1 MAYRVYADGNLICSP
16 NNEQTA
22 LDSPTLT
29 LEANKAGTFSFT
41 MLPDHPFY
49 DRINLRTSLIDVYQD
64 WELIF
69 EGVPI
74 SESSDFYNRKTF
86 ECEGDLAFLND
97 TIQRLA
103 VHEGM
108 TPQTLL
114 ARYLAT
120 HNEQADANKQFQVG
134 VVTVQGS
141 NIYRYTNYQTTMTEI
156 AEDLIENFGGYLRVR
171 HEGGVRYL
179 DYLAESP
186 RASAQSIRI
195 GKNLIDLSKNLNTLD
210 ICTVLIPLGAKTG
223 TLDNIDTRLDIKTVN
238 GGLDYLV
245 GTGAAYYGN
254 IWRTQTWDDVTVAS
268 NLKAKGQAYLDS
280 VQWANLV
287 IEATALDLGL
297 TEEDVE
303 QFRVL
308 DTIRVV
314 SEPHG
319 LDRTFL
325 LTKLQID
332 LNHPGDTQVT
342 LGHDERLSLSKQTA
356 QAAAKIEQAKTEII
370 ATASENTRQI
380 LDAATD
386 GAIQILYN
394 ENGVAYELR
403 INNSQNPATA
413 TKWWRYNSA
422 GWGYTADGGQT
433 YTIAATM
440 DGVFLAN
447 IISSGILQSREGN
460 NPKFYLNLD
469 TGELR
474 GNFSSLSIQSDSV
487 ATQGYTNAAA
497 AAAQSAAET
506 TAAADATAKAN
517 AAQSAAEATAAADAT
532 SKANAAQSAAE
543 TTAAADATAKA
554 NAAEASAVSTA
565 ASNTSAAISNYDSG
579 LDQTAVFNKL
589 TNNQANQGIYIQN
602 GQLYINANMIAAGIL
617 SGREIN
623 NGNGTFVVD
632 ENGAM
637 TASNATITGGTIS
650 YRGENYVDINNDGIF
665 GGNNDVL
672 ADDVP
677 LFNLT
682 VEDSEANIRYGK
694 LELFD
699 LQGGLNDYPTIEV
712 KGSGEDD
719 GAGHGEIRINAIQDS
734 AGLIALVHKD
744 THVGQIFLM
753 NGATQ
758 QQVVFVGA
766 NASTK
771 RGLLYLND
779 EYGDRIATLGAT
791 AAGYGSLS
799 LGDGNYTRC
808 ILNDGGVYWYDANG
822 TIRCRINPT
831 GGLYFFNS
839 SGTLTKS
846 YPAT

>member
-69 EGVPI
+69 EGVPV

-134 VVTVQGS
+134 VVTIQGS

-171 HEGGVRYL
+171 HEGGARYL

-280 VQWANLV
+280 AQWANLV

-319 LDRTFL
+319 LDRTFM

-440 DGVFLAN
+440 DGAFLAN
-447 IISSGILQSREGN
+447 FITAGVLRSQNG
-460 NPKFYLNLD
+460 KFSLDMETGTANL
-469 TGELR
+469 
-474 GNFSSLSIQSDSV
+474 
-487 ATQGYTNAAA
+487 
-497 AAAQSAAET
+497 
-506 TAAADATAKAN
+506 AN
-517 AAQSAAEATAAADAT
+517 A
-532 SKANAAQSAAE
+532 N
-543 TTAAADATAKA
+543 
-554 NAAEASAVSTA
+554 
-565 ASNTSAAISNYDSG
+565 
-579 LDQTAVFNKL
+579 
-589 TNNQANQGIYIQN
+589 
-602 GQLYINANMIAAGIL
+602 
-617 SGREIN
+617 
-623 NGNGTFVVD
+623 
-632 ENGAM
+632 
-637 TASNATITGGTIS
+637 ITGGSIS

>member
-41 MLPDHPFY
+41 MLPYHPFY

-280 VQWANLV
+280 AQWANLV

-319 LDRTFL
+319 LDRTFM

-440 DGVFLAN
+440 DGAFLAN
-447 IISSGILQSREGN
+447 FITAGVLRSQNG
-460 NPKFYLNLD
+460 KFSLDMETGTANL
-469 TGELR
+469 
-474 GNFSSLSIQSDSV
+474 
-487 ATQGYTNAAA
+487 
-497 AAAQSAAET
+497 
-506 TAAADATAKAN
+506 AN
-517 AAQSAAEATAAADAT
+517 A
-532 SKANAAQSAAE
+532 N
-543 TTAAADATAKA
+543 
-554 NAAEASAVSTA
+554 
-565 ASNTSAAISNYDSG
+565 
-579 LDQTAVFNKL
+579 
-589 TNNQANQGIYIQN
+589 
-602 GQLYINANMIAAGIL
+602 
-617 SGREIN
+617 
-623 NGNGTFVVD
+623 
-632 ENGAM
+632 
-637 TASNATITGGTIS
+637 ITGGSIS
-650 YRGENYVDINNDGIF
+650 YRDANYVDINNDGIF
-665 GGNNDVL
+665 GGNNDFL
-672 ADDVP
+672 SEDVP

-753 NGATQ
+753 NGATA

-766 NASTK
+766 NATTK

-799 LGDGNYTRC
+799 LGDGYHTRC

>member
-69 EGVPI
+69 EGVPV

-171 HEGGVRYL
+171 HDGGVRYL

-254 IWRTQTWDDVTVAS
+254 IWRTQTWDDVTIAS

-319 LDRTFL
+319 LDRTFM

-342 LGHDERLSLSKQTA
+342 LGHDERLLLSKQTA

-440 DGVFLAN
+440 DGALLAN
-447 IISSGILQSREGN
+447 FITAGVLRSQNG
-460 NPKFYLNLD
+460 KFSLDMETGTANL
-469 TGELR
+469 
-474 GNFSSLSIQSDSV
+474 
-487 ATQGYTNAAA
+487 
-497 AAAQSAAET
+497 
-506 TAAADATAKAN
+506 AN
-517 AAQSAAEATAAADAT
+517 A
-532 SKANAAQSAAE
+532 N
-543 TTAAADATAKA
+543 
-554 NAAEASAVSTA
+554 
-565 ASNTSAAISNYDSG
+565 
-579 LDQTAVFNKL
+579 
-589 TNNQANQGIYIQN
+589 
-602 GQLYINANMIAAGIL
+602 
-617 SGREIN
+617 
-623 NGNGTFVVD
+623 
-632 ENGAM
+632 
-637 TASNATITGGTIS
+637 ITGGQ
-650 YRGENYVDINNDGIF
+650 ININTDSKTTDLIW
-665 GGNNDVL
+665 L
-672 ADDVP
+672 RY
-677 LFNLT
+677 
-682 VEDSEANIRYGK
+682 EDA
-694 LELFD
+694 
-699 LQGGLNDYPTIEV
+699 
-712 KGSGEDD
+712 GSGMSASGFQTAD
-719 GAGHGEIRINAIQDS
+719 GDEPLVYSMRASGGFQAVEYGTITEVIRLGDYLGNRALRITRGYDSQYHELNGIDAEVNPSGSAFINLYSENGNLAGTWETRP
-734 AGLIALVHKD
+734 
-744 THVGQIFLM
+744 
-753 NGATQ
+753 NG
-758 QQVVFVGA
+758 
-766 NASTK
+766 
-771 RGLLYLND
+771 RGMFSLFD
-779 EYGDRIATLGAT
+779 EYGGEIVKLSSTSS
-791 AAGYGSLS
+791 GYGSIS
-799 LGDGNYTRC
+799 TSDGNRTRC
-808 ILNDGGVYWYDANG
+808 VLNDGGAYWYDANG

>member
-69 EGVPI
+69 EGVPV

-134 VVTVQGS
+134 VVTIQGS

-171 HEGGVRYL
+171 HEGGARYL

-280 VQWANLV
+280 AQWANLV

-319 LDRTFL
+319 LDRTFM

-394 ENGVAYELR
+394 HDGVAYELR

-440 DGVFLAN
+440 DGAFLAN
-447 IISSGILQSREGN
+447 FITAGVLRSQNG
-460 NPKFYLNLD
+460 KFSLDMETGTANL
-469 TGELR
+469 
-474 GNFSSLSIQSDSV
+474 
-487 ATQGYTNAAA
+487 
-497 AAAQSAAET
+497 
-506 TAAADATAKAN
+506 AN
-517 AAQSAAEATAAADAT
+517 A
-532 SKANAAQSAAE
+532 N
-543 TTAAADATAKA
+543 
-554 NAAEASAVSTA
+554 
-565 ASNTSAAISNYDSG
+565 
-579 LDQTAVFNKL
+579 
-589 TNNQANQGIYIQN
+589 
-602 GQLYINANMIAAGIL
+602 
-617 SGREIN
+617 
-623 NGNGTFVVD
+623 
-632 ENGAM
+632 
-637 TASNATITGGTIS
+637 ITGGSIS
-650 YRGENYVDINNDGIF
+650 YRDANYVDINNDGIF
-665 GGNNDVL
+665 GGNNDFL
-672 ADDVP
+672 SEDVP

-753 NGATQ
+753 NGATA

-766 NASTK
+766 NATTK

-799 LGDGNYTRC
+799 LGDGYHTRC

>member
-254 IWRTQTWDDVTVAS
+254 IWRTQTWDDVTIAS
-268 NLKAKGQAYLDS
+268 NLKAKGKAYLDS

-394 ENGVAYELR
+394 SDGVAYELR

-440 DGVFLAN
+440 DGAFLAN
-447 IISSGILQSREGN
+447 FITAGVLRSQNG
-460 NPKFYLNLD
+460 KFSLDMETGTANL
-469 TGELR
+469 
-474 GNFSSLSIQSDSV
+474 
-487 ATQGYTNAAA
+487 
-497 AAAQSAAET
+497 
-506 TAAADATAKAN
+506 AN
-517 AAQSAAEATAAADAT
+517 A
-532 SKANAAQSAAE
+532 N
-543 TTAAADATAKA
+543 
-554 NAAEASAVSTA
+554 
-565 ASNTSAAISNYDSG
+565 
-579 LDQTAVFNKL
+579 
-589 TNNQANQGIYIQN
+589 
-602 GQLYINANMIAAGIL
+602 
-617 SGREIN
+617 
-623 NGNGTFVVD
+623 
-632 ENGAM
+632 
-637 TASNATITGGTIS
+637 ITGGSIS
-650 YRGENYVDINNDGIF
+650 YRDANYVDINNDGIF
-665 GGNNDVL
+665 GGNNDFL
-672 ADDVP
+672 SEDVP

-753 NGATQ
+753 NGATA